1 TIWRNALYMLA
12 GMEVPSDPYDA
23 LPQTDGV
30 QKNVV
35 FTMGGNLYVQATEQT
50 NINIY
55 NVMGALVRTVR
66 LEQGLNTIEG
76 LSQGQIYVVK
86 IDSEAIKVVL

>member
-1 TIWRNALYMLA
+1 
-12 GMEVPSDPYDA
+12 
-23 LPQTDGV
+23 
-30 QKNVV
+30 
-35 FTMGGNLYVQATEQT
+35 MGGNHVQATEQT

-86 IDSEAIKVVL
+86 DSEAIKGGSLIRPSYFKLTL